1 MGVETEAHL
10 ELINRFG
17 RDPGGEDLVQTF
29 ERVMIA
35 LEAPNTFLDGE
46 AGFHRVLHRAN
57 ACQRGQILVGFVNA
71 HSKANVNPKPEFRN
85 PKRSSK
91 SSNSEIRVR
100 KSSLLSPA
108 LSSRGG
114 EGEDQKTSP
123 GYGRNTFANA

>member
-57 ACQRGQILVGFVNA
+57 ACQQGQILVGFVNA
-71 HSKANVNPKPEFRN
+71 HSQSQRKSETRIPKLEKKFEKFEFRN
-85 PKRSSK
+85 Q
-91 SSNSEIRVR
+91 
-100 KSSLLSPA
+100 
-108 LSSRGG
+108 SSRS
-114 EGEDQKTSP
+114 ECEP
-123 GYGRNTFANA
+123 PHRYG